1 MLGWQKCPLGFFYTM
16 LQKNPNFKAN
26 PISENCYRAIIKIYP
41 TLDAKKPTSMEEPE
55 EPTYWK
61 RPRCW
66 EGLKA
71 GGEGDNRGWD
81 GLMASLTRRTW
92 VWVDSRS
99 WWWTGKPGVLQSI
112 GSQRVR
118 YKWVTEL
125 TDWTL
130 GRGNER
136 RSRVA
141 SPVPGCPLR
150 LSPLEKSND
159 DSLVCGSGLGP
170 PIEAVHVVV
179 AHRWAVRQDLLALH
193 AQGLAAQAQ
202 VPGLQIWG
210 ETSSDVTL
218 TPAWSCL
225 ALTSLHGIEARQ
237 CLALKSKLTSAWVP
251 LLPSVLEMCLALSY
265 SGTCR
270 CCQHPGPRRRKQ
282 WRAEDT
288 VVKHGQAPT
297 KLLACTLFHI
307 ILIMI
312 LWRRCHEPP
321 FTV

>member
-1 MLGWQKCPLGFFYTM
+1 MLGWQNCPLGFFYAM

-41 TLDAKKPTSMEEPE
+41 TLDAKKPTSLEEPE

-61 RPRCW
+61 RPWCW
-66 EGLKA
+66 ERLKA

-81 GLMASLTRRTW
+81 GWMASLMRWTW

-99 WWWTGKPGVLQSI
+99 WWWTGKPGVLQSM
-112 GSQRVR
+112 GSQRVGHN
-118 YKWVTEL
+118 WATEL

-130 GRGNER
+130 GGGNER
-136 RSRVA
+136 RSFP
-141 SPVPGCPLR
+141 SPRPSPQAVPP
-150 LSPLEKSND
+150 EKGND
-159 DSLVCGSGLGP
+159 DSLVRGSGLGP
-170 PIEAVHVVV
+170 PVEAVHVEV

-193 AQGLAAQAQ
+193 AQGLAAQAP
-202 VPGLQIWG
+202 VPGLQVWW
-210 ETSSDVTL
+210 ERSSDVTL
-218 TPAWSCL
+218 TPAWSYL

-237 CLALKSKLTSAWVP
+237 CLALKAKLTSAWVP

-270 CCQHPGPRRRKQ
+270 CGQHPGPHSRKQ
-282 WRAEDT
+282 RRAEDT

-297 KLLACTLFHI
+297 ELLACTLFHI

-312 LWRRCHEPP
+312 LWRRYHDLP